1 MGASADAASGG
12 LEALNL
18 VKDRIKYMRQSITS
32 AKTTKQQMYGLILL
46 DYSMPGMNGLETA
59 GAIREAILEFRREIE
74 KIDSTNKD
82 LLDVLDT

>member
-1 MGASADAASGG
+1 MGASADAAAGG

-59 GAIREAILEFRREIE
+59 EAIREAILEFRREIE
-74 KIDSTNKD
+74 KIDSTDKD
-82 LLDVLDT
+82 LLEVLDT